1 MADVPALHLPS
12 GRTLVGS
19 YLGLVELAEHE
30 LETLPRRGGS
40 GRSAR
45 QGVALKVLQIV
56 TQARQLPTVSG
67 LSRSGTTRIG
77 VQLL

>member
-30 LETLPRRGGS
+30 LEMLRRCPGAA
-40 GRSAR
+40 GR
-45 QGVALKVLQIV
+45 VVPPVKVW
-56 TQARQLPTVSG
+56 R
-67 LSRSGTTRIG
+67 
-77 VQLL
+77 